1 MLGRRLGGCRWAV
14 LTAVVAIGC
23 APVAQEEILGKNAR
37 PARVSLETL
46 PPPPSAHSDIVPEID
61 DEWAKQDLASAR
73 FDNMAFRADGAGNRF
88 RTFVSQ
94 LLTNRGFALETESLS
109 AAEANAGASGEWWDD
124 DLFQPMGMSEDVL
137 PLDLGQLVANAVAD
151 SHQVK
156 AFGVLPAIRQTAV
169 REAEGRFTPEAF
181 AEGQVRRFN
190 DPATSPALTAGE
202 DRLIDDGGLLEV
214 GVRSRVRTGA
224 EFTIAQ
230 QFGYTDTNS
239 TDFIPGEQAS
249 SRSTV
254 TLIQPLLR
262 GSGITFNNAP
272 TEVARLDTK
281 IAQYELV
288 RQVENHLL
296 ELERAYWNLYAAR
309 ANLFL
314 SSHLADHGRMLASQT
329 RARSDVDADTTLVI
343 RADAARKRWEA
354 DVARAESAVR
364 NAQFRLAALTDSP
377 DLKASRA
384 EFLITTPPTSVSP
397 RIGRDQILTEVLERR
412 PELQQAFLQY
422 EAAAMREGI
431 AANEQLPELDL
442 VLEGVLSGNDEGHR
456 YGGALADSGAGAL
469 VGVRFSIP
477 LGYDERDARYERR
490 RLETVQQRHQTRA
503 AISTVLLEVEVSAS
517 EYAVAAE
524 DLTEQRRAREAAQR
538 ELSALRTKWAEGT
551 TSGTLAQVLN
561 DLIDAHEAANV
572 SEKQVA
578 RARATL
584 AVAAANF
591 NRARGI
597 SLDRWGLGI
606 NPTTGVRGETIY
618 RLNALLKE

>member
-1 MLGRRLGGCRWAV
+1 MLGGRLRGHLLAV
-14 LTAVVAIGC
+14 LPVAMATGC
-23 APVAQEEILGKNAR
+23 APVAQEEILGKNEP
-37 PARVSLETL
+37 PARVNLTPL
-46 PPPPSAHSDIVPEID
+46 PPPPSAHAEAVPEID

-73 FDNMAFRADGAGNRF
+73 FDNMAFRADEVGQRF
-88 RTFVSQ
+88 QKFVSQ

-109 AAEANAGASGEWWDD
+109 AAEANVGASGEWWDD
-124 DLFQPMGMSEDVL
+124 DLFKPMGMSQDL
-137 PLDLGQLVANAVAD
+137 RPLDLRQLVADTVAN

-224 EFTIAQ
+224 EVTIAQ

-254 TLIQPLLR
+254 TVVQPLLR

-272 TEVARLDTK
+272 TEVAHLDTK
-281 IAQYELV
+281 IAQYEMV

-296 ELERAYWNLYAAR
+296 ELERAYWNLYVAR

-314 SSHLADHGRMLASQT
+314 SRHLAKHGGMLASQT
-329 RARSDVDADTTLVI
+329 QARSDVDADTTLVI

-354 DVARAESAVR
+354 DVVRSESAVR
-364 NAQFRLAALTDSP
+364 NTQFRLAALTDSP
-377 DLKASRA
+377 ELKASRA
-384 EFLITTPPTSVSP
+384 EFLITTPPASVSP
-397 RIGRDQILTEVLERR
+397 AVGRDQILSEVLKRR

-422 EAAAMREGI
+422 EAAALREGI

-442 VLEGVLSGNDEGHR
+442 VLEGVLSGNDRGHR
-456 YGGALADSGAGAL
+456 YGGALADSGAGGL
-469 VGVRFSIP
+469 VGMRFSVP

-524 DLTEQRRAREAAQR
+524 DLTEQRRARKAAQR
-538 ELSALRTKWAEGT
+538 ELSALRTKWEEGT
-551 TSGTLAQVLN
+551 SSAALAHVLS
-561 DLIDAHEAANV
+561 DLIDAHEDANQR
-572 SEKQVA
+572 EKDVA

-606 NPTTGVRGETIY
+606 SPTTGVRGETIY
-618 RLNALLKE
+618 RLNALLQE